1 MQIQRPTLVIVALV
15 ALLCIV
21 VSITVI
27 TYAPNQII
35 QNVIAT
41 NTTSTSSTS
50 TNGSNMTLGTPQAYT
65 EYDKTTGFKP
75 AIVNGT
81 HGIQISFTGHGIL
94 NGINITD
101 NGNAFLTNS
110 TGGAI
115 YTTGRG
121 TAFHGFTFEAIGH
134 RGADGKLRD
143 TGTIFNTE
151 GMVGIYKDEIEKNGN
166 AITKVWFWK

>member
-1 MQIQRPTLVIVALV
+1 MQIQRPKLVIVPLTI
-15 ALLCIV
+15 LLCV
-21 VSITVI
+21 VVYIPTI

-35 QNVIAT
+35 QNASAT
-41 NTTSTSSTS
+41 NITSTSSTS
-50 TNGSNMTLGTPQAYT
+50 TNGSNITLGTPQVYT
-65 EYDKTTGFKP
+65 EYDKTTSFKP

-81 HGIQISFTGHGIL
+81 HGTQITFTGHGIM

-110 TGGAI
+110 SGGAI

-121 TAFHGFTFEAIGH
+121 TAFHGFTFQAIGH
-134 RGADGKLRD
+134 HGADGKLRD
-143 TGTIFNTE
+143 FGTIFNTK

-166 AITKVWFWK
+166 AITKVWLWK